1 MNPKLGP
8 LSLLFTGLL
17 ILAID
22 IPWLYMTQELT
33 GKMFRKIQG
42 SSIQLVWWAAVVVYV
57 ALAYLLLQTNEPSEA
72 FGLGLAT
79 YAVYDFTNLSTLRDY
94 EPLVAV
100 MDSLWGGVLF
110 YIARSV
116 LNAL

>member
-1 MNPKLGP
+1 MKFDP
-8 LSLLFTGLL
+8 LSLLFTSLL
-17 ILAID
+17 ILGID
-22 IPWLYMTQELT
+22 LPWLYMTQELS

-42 SSIQLVWWAAVVVYV
+42 SSIQVVWWAALVVYV
-57 ALAYLLLQTNEPSEA
+57 ALAYLVLQTKEPIEA

-79 YAVYDFTNLSTLRDY
+79 YAVYDFTNLATLRHY
-94 EPLVAV
+94 EPWFAV

>member
-1 MNPKLGP
+1 
-8 LSLLFTGLL
+8 
-17 ILAID
+17 
-22 IPWLYMTQELT
+22 MTQELS

-42 SSIQLVWWAAVVVYV
+42 SSIQVVWWAVPVVYV
-57 ALAYLLLQTNEPSEA
+57 ALAYLLLQTKEPSEA
-72 FGLGLAT
+72 FGLGVAT
-79 YAVYDFTNLSTLRDY
+79 YAVYDFTNLATLRNY

-110 YIARSV
+110 YVARSI